1 MSASTLKDRICTL
14 SCFEAL
20 RLLRR
25 YQPDH
30 PNLTLSDL
38 VDFILKV
45 DPDAHSLDMHAAME
59 LHPIVAYECSLEGSV
74 FYRHCIRAVLMEHR
88 PSWSRTMR
96 HGRKRFYNGLGRN
109 DQDVFDAADLM
120 VGSPPADV
128 LEWWDEVSGQAR
140 LMGDQRKLS
149 QGRSAEILTIEYEKQ
164 RLAKLG
170 VNKEP
175 EWPGLDDNF
184 AGYDVLSYELLGA
197 NIVSRLI
204 EVKSTT
210 LSPMRFYISRNE
222 WRQAQSVGERYIFH
236 IWDMS
241 KADPQLFV
249 RTVTQVEP
257 HIPADNGKGEWT
269 SAAVPVGAST

>member
-1 MSASTLKDRICTL
+1 MSSSTLKDRIFTL

-25 YQPDH
+25 YQPAH
-30 PNLTLSDL
+30 PNLTFSDL
-38 VDFILKV
+38 VRFVLEV
-45 DPDAHSLDMHAAME
+45 DPDAHSLDMHAAAI
-59 LHPIVAYECSLEGSV
+59 LHPLVAYESSLEGSV
-74 FYRHCIRAVLMEHR
+74 FYRHCIRAVLMEYR
-88 PSWSRTMR
+88 PSWVSTMKY
-96 HGRKRFYNGLGRN
+96 GRKRFYDGLGRN
-109 DQDVFDAADLM
+109 VQDVFDAADLM

-140 LMGDQRKLS
+140 FMGDQRKLS
-149 QGRSAEILTIEYEKQ
+149 QGRNAEILTIEYEKQ
-164 RLAKLG
+164 RLGKLG

-175 EWPGLDDNF
+175 EWTGLDDNF
-184 AGYDVLSYELLGA
+184 AGYDVLSYEILGT

-204 EVKSTT
+204 EVKSTIQT
-210 LSPMRFYISRNE
+210 PMRFYISKNE
-222 WRQAQSVGERYIFH
+222 WRQAKSVGDKYIFH

-241 KADPQLFV
+241 KADPQLFE

-269 SAAVPVGAST
+269 SAVVPVEASW